1 MYVLRL
7 LQIILVLLLARLQCK
22 HLPAFK
28 SHKTMDLQSAFR
40 PECNTSCISHQCEI
54 LDVYVISFHFLMM
67 VGKKNYFPSQNT
79 NIWSFASIKFCLF

>member
-28 SHKTMDLQSAFR
+28 SHKTMDLQSAVR

-54 LDVYVISFHFLMM
+54 LDI
-67 VGKKNYFPSQNT
+67 
-79 NIWSFASIKFCLF
+79 